1 MQKHAEWLLERLP
14 EWEAEGL
21 LNSETAGRLRERYEK
36 EGKPVASR
44 GNLATLIVSA
54 VGALLIGLGVIALFA
69 ANWPMM
75 TRGIR
80 SIVSLLPLTVCT
92 VLAFVGFERDW
103 KSRAFWEALG
113 IFLTLSIWSGFGLVC
128 QTYHMS
134 DNVSGFV
141 LACTLLCL
149 PILYLTQSAVATI
162 AWPIYGLVWMTMK
175 DGSFSDVRILCYL
188 VMLAVH
194 LPIFLAIHRRI
205 KLRGTYEFFGTV
217 VLSAGV
223 LGILLNSCRLWHNS
237 SDMIVLLAT
246 VWLGVTLWIL
256 SAWTKW
262 RSMRVIGFLYL
273 LPVVFVAPISNIHSS
288 FSFDNDLE
296 GVLFAFLTV
305 LVCALGGFL
314 LGQTGE
320 VIAKLPPNRQ
330 NAASEGEER
339 KRSVVT
345 TPSLSDE
352 AIAPSREGGWDERFA
367 ITSGERRLTQEKRL
381 QLIVLLIAYLA
392 VFLVY
397 WMHLPQ
403 FCVFLLILLVS
414 GLALAQALRN
424 LLLFQM
430 NLSLCVL
437 MYEILVKYLATD
449 WSFTIKG
456 VILLACGA
464 ALLVSNIFLIR
475 GRRQAKKEVEK

>member
-1 MQKHAEWLLERLP
+1 M
-14 EWEAEGL
+14 
-21 LNSETAGRLRERYEK
+21 
-36 EGKPVASR
+36 
-44 GNLATLIVSA
+44 
-54 VGALLIGLGVIALFA
+54 
-69 ANWPMM
+69 
-75 TRGIR
+75 
-80 SIVSLLPLTVCT
+80 
-92 VLAFVGFERDW
+92 
-103 KSRAFWEALG
+103 
-113 IFLTLSIWSGFGLVC
+113 
-128 QTYHMS
+128 
-134 DNVSGFV
+134 
-141 LACTLLCL
+141 
-149 PILYLTQSAVATI
+149 
-162 AWPIYGLVWMTMK
+162 
-175 DGSFSDVRILCYL
+175 
-188 VMLAVH
+188 
-194 LPIFLAIHRRI
+194 
-205 KLRGTYEFFGTV
+205 
-217 VLSAGV
+217 
-223 LGILLNSCRLWHNS
+223 
-237 SDMIVLLAT
+237 
-246 VWLGVTLWIL
+246 
-256 SAWTKW
+256 
-262 RSMRVIGFLYL
+262 
-273 LPVVFVAPISNIHSS
+273 
-288 FSFDNDLE
+288 
-296 GVLFAFLTV
+296 
-305 LVCALGGFL
+305 
-314 LGQTGE
+314 
-320 VIAKLPPNRQ
+320 
-330 NAASEGEER
+330 
-339 KRSVVT
+339 VT